1 MKSCLVT
8 ILRQHLL
15 LLGLARGMV
24 KSMNASLKIPH
35 FTFSEEVCVD
45 ALHATKGSLNVSAA
59 PYGLKL
65 SYLPLILK
73 V

>member
-1 MKSCLVT
+1 
-8 ILRQHLL
+8 
-15 LLGLARGMV
+15 MV

-73 V
+73 VPTSSAASYFSSRSQLD